1 MQCTLTEGVRELLLL
16 DKHQI
21 LKGNEDW
28 GSGLVLDIDPKS
40 IGTLFTCSESRPIR
54 DAQF

>member
-1 MQCTLTEGVRELLLL
+1 MQCPLTEGVRELLLL

-28 GSGLVLDIDPKS
+28 GADFRLDPQS
-40 IGTLFTCSESRPIR
+40 IGTLLHALESRPIR

>member
-1 MQCTLTEGVRELLLL
+1 MHSPLTATVREPLLL

-21 LKGNEDW
+21 LKGNEFW
-28 GSGLVLDIDPKS
+28 GCGSILDFNPKI